1 MVRKV
6 RFGVF
11 LPFYAFRS
19 EVVPSLMFCRVRDVV
34 LECERL
40 GYDSVWLDDHL
51 MFENRPILECWTTL
65 AALSSVTSRV
75 RLGSMVSCNSFRNPG
90 LLAKMAA
97 SVDVV
102 SGGRL
107 EFGVGAGVQEAEHV
121 AYGFGFPDVE
131 VRVER
136 LGEALEVV
144 RRLWCEESVSYVGEF
159 YRLEGAVCEPKPLQV
174 PHPPVI
180 VGGGSESL
188 MLEVTSR
195 YADRFDWSYVSSFDA
210 YKRRLGVLEGFCEAS
225 GRDFGAVEKSCWLGA
240 QIVFADNRE
249 KVKDK
254 SVKEGLLSGP
264 DECVRFMQP
273 YLDLGVTYFMLF
285 FGDLP
290 SLSSLRLF
298 AESVAGKI

>member
-19 EVVPSLMFCRVRDVV
+19 EVAPSLMFGRVRDVV

-65 AALSSVTSRV
+65 AALSAVTSRV
-75 RLGSMVSCNSFRNPG
+75 RLGSMVSCNSFRNPA

-121 AYGFGFPDVE
+121 AYGFGFPDVG
-131 VRVER
+131 VRFER

-159 YRLEGAVCEPKPLQV
+159 YRLEDAVCEPKPLQV

-195 YADRFDWSYVSSFDA
+195 CADRFDWSYVSSFDA

-225 GRDFGAVEKSCWLGA
+225 GRDFGAIEKSCWLGA

-249 KVKDK
+249 KVKEK
-254 SVKEGLLSGP
+254 SVKEGLLSSP
-264 DECVRFMQP
+264 EECVRFMEP